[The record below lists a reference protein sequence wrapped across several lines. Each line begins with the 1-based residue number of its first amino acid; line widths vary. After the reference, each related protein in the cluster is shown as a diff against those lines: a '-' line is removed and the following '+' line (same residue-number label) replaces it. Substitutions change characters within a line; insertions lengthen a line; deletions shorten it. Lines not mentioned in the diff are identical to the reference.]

1 MCGKTWHSMRNR
13 DKKILKAISKEGIG
27 IRIGK
32 EETDCNYIVD
42 FAGPN
47 HLLTLA
53 FKNYEHSM
61 NNEFSK
67 GCLKL

>member
-1 MCGKTWHSMRNR
+1 M
-13 DKKILKAISKEGIG
+13 IG
-27 IRIGK
+27 IRIGE
-32 EETDCNYIVD
+32 EETDCNCIFD

-47 HLLTLA
+47 HFLTLA
-53 FKNYEHSM
+53 IKNYEHSM